1 MRSWSLNWVVL
12 KRLHCDYHHNW
23 SWSWQCP
30 LGDLQS
36 TAQKVPL
43 PREFFNF
50 PGCNCSS
57 WLSPDRQNQD
67 QDHQCIDNC
76 IMGARRTFQQSIPS
90 GLRGHQEV
98 FFSNCFKDGTKKKH
112 LKQRKSFE
120 ISLVSFFRKT
130 GHPHIHWYQ
139 NYRTILIKIMIDPPC
154 QDPHTMCWRSW
165 VWWCQILFQF
175 SICASKEKAVGCN
188 SSTTALGFHNAQW
201 RIAKIVKHDK
211 TGKCG
216 KCGK

>member
-1 MRSWSLNWVVL
+1 MILTMSTGWPAIDSTEGSSAPWVLQLSRVQLLKLAQSWSSES
-12 KRLHCDYHHNW
+12 R
-23 SWSWQCP
+23 S
-30 LGDLQS
+30 
-36 TAQKVPL
+36 
-43 PREFFNF
+43 R
-50 PGCNCSS
+50 
-57 WLSPDRQNQD
+57 SPMYCQ
-67 QDHQCIDNC
+67 C

-98 FFSNCFKDGTKKKH
+98 FFSNCFKDGTKEKH

-175 SICASKEKAVGCN
+175 NFVFVLQKKKLWDATVLRQLWD
-188 SSTTALGFHNAQW
+188 STMHSEG
-201 RIAKIVKHDK
+201 
-211 TGKCG
+211 
-216 KCGK
+216 